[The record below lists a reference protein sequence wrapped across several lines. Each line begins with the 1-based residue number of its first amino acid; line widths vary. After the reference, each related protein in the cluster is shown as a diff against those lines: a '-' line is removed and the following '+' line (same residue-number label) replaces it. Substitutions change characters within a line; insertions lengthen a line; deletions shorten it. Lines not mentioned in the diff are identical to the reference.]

1 MESGINLK
9 NKPSTN
15 GFWLVPGMIAIL
27 LLACAQV
34 QRDESP
40 SVNFN
45 RVTFLSGWSQ
55 SGTVQLTNGRYEEAT
70 APGSASKIVV
80 ELSDNIAY
88 GKLNGKDAAAAVL
101 VTNSG
106 GSGTFYDLAL
116 LIKDKQRW
124 VNKDIASLGDRV
136 TVHAVVI
143 KENRILVDLTAHGP
157 EDPMCCPTRRME
169 YVFAV
174 QVDTGTMKLFK

>member
-1 MESGINLK
+1 
-9 NKPSTN
+9 
-15 GFWLVPGMIAIL
+15 MIVLL

-40 SVNFN
+40 PVNFDQ
-45 RVTFLSGWSQ
+45 VTFLSTWTQ
-55 SGTVQLTNGRYEEAT
+55 SGTVQLTNGQYEESA

-80 ELSDNIAY
+80 ELSDKIAY

-101 VTNSG
+101 VTNPG

-116 LIKDKQRW
+116 LIKDKQGW

-136 TVHAVVI
+136 NVHAVVI

-157 EDPMCCPTRRME
+157 EDPMCCPTRRVE
-169 YVFAV
+169 YIFTV
-174 QVDTGTMKLFK
+174 QVDTGTMKFSK